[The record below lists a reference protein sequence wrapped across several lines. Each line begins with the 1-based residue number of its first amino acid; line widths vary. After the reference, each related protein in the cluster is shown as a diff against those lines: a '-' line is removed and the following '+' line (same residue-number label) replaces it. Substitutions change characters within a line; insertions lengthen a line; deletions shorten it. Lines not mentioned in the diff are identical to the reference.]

1 MAPAS
6 ILITGPLVMTIHTCS
21 ALHDEWCN
29 KSASAGHENT
39 IMIQI
44 YFHLM
49 SSGLLLVICPRRRL
63 GPGRS
68 PIVSSSHQ
76 KSVGHRSQ
84 GSLLQPPHSTSFPM
98 PRAIAATVARV
109 VQAAAC
115 WVSHRGEEPRHHTS
129 SSSGRAMTRHCHL
142 QPGEALCL
150 QIKLQDGIGNH
161 FTLVYV
167 K

>member
-1 MAPAS
+1 MCHDSRTFPRKGVAPAS

-21 ALHDEWCN
+21 ALHDECCN

-49 SSGLLLVICPRRRL
+49 SPGLLLVICPLRRP

-76 KSVGHRSQ
+76 KSVGHHRSQ
-84 GSLLQPPHSTSFPM
+84 GS
-98 PRAIAATVARV
+98 
-109 VQAAAC
+109 
-115 WVSHRGEEPRHHTS
+115 HHTQ
-129 SSSGRAMTRHCHL
+129 HPFPC
-142 QPGEALCL
+142 PGPLLPRCRQQQHVGYLTAERSHAT
-150 QIKLQDGIGNH
+150 
-161 FTLVYV
+161 TLPPAVGEQ
-167 K
+167 

>member
-1 MAPAS
+1 MTPEHFPGREWHPAS
-6 ILITGPLVMTIHTCS
+6 ILITGPLVMTQHTCS

-49 SSGLLLVICPRRRL
+49 SPGLLLVICPRRRP

-84 GSLLQPPHSTSFPM
+84 GS
-98 PRAIAATVARV
+98 
-109 VQAAAC
+109 
-115 WVSHRGEEPRHHTS
+115 VSSHHTQ
-129 SSSGRAMTRHCHL
+129 HPFPC
-142 QPGEALCL
+142 PGPLLPRRRQQHVGYLTAERSHAT
-150 QIKLQDGIGNH
+150 
-161 FTLVYV
+161 TLPPAVGEQ
-167 K
+167 

>member
-1 MAPAS
+1 
-6 ILITGPLVMTIHTCS
+6 MTQHTCS
-21 ALHDEWCN
+21 ALQDECN

-49 SSGLLLVICPRRRL
+49 SSGLLLVICPRRCP

-84 GSLLQPPHSTSFPM
+84 GS
-98 PRAIAATVARV
+98 
-109 VQAAAC
+109 
-115 WVSHRGEEPRHHTS
+115 HHTQ
-129 SSSGRAMTRHCHL
+129 HPFPC
-142 QPGEALCL
+142 PGPLLPRWLEWCRQQHVGYLTAERS
-150 QIKLQDGIGNH
+150 H
-161 FTLVYV
+161 ATTLPPAESNDQTLPSPARRGVMPSNQTS
-167 K
+167 